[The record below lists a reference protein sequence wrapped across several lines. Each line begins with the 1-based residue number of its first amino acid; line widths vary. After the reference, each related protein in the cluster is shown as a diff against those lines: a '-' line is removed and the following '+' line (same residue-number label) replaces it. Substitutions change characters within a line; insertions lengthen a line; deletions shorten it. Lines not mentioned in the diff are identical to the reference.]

1 MMYLYSY
8 PYSHPPGIP
17 AAPPR
22 LYVRRQR
29 FRRLRQPLWLVTWR
43 LWCLIAR
50 GRQQVAR
57 ALQDERWR
65 IRRIPRGLPWVGPET
80 CWNLWFLGEPA
91 FLETPIRN
99 MTSRKYQQNDVFSC
113 VFCIPACR
121 CIRDFFA
128 WYSPKMDKKN
138 TTRGI
143 CLICFEILV
152 STLAGYDPW
161 LVSFKRKIV
170 WQNLDQQERLL
181 DSAQFDE
188 TKTPKKSEVDLK
200 CLRSRSPMQPH
211 AAPAGTS

>member
-17 AAPPR
+17 VATPR

-43 LWCLIAR
+43 LWCLVAR

-65 IRRIPRGLPWVGPET
+65 IRRIPRGLPWVGPPSR
-80 CWNLWFLGEPA
+80 NLWLFRDPA
-91 FLETPIRN
+91 FLETPIMN

-121 CIRDFFA
+121 CIHDFLPDIA
-128 WYSPKMDKKN
+128 PRWTKRTP
-138 TTRGI
+138 R
-143 CLICFEILV
+143 E
-152 STLAGYDPW
+152 GY
-161 LVSFKRKIV
+161 
-170 WQNLDQQERLL
+170 
-181 DSAQFDE
+181 
-188 TKTPKKSEVDLK
+188 
-200 CLRSRSPMQPH
+200 
-211 AAPAGTS
+211 G